1 MSGSSFRYLIKEG
14 FRNTWTNRMM
24 SIASICVLLSC
35 LVIIGSASMIF
46 LNIESLVNKI
56 EAENVIMVYIGD
68 KTLAESNES
77 DALDIDSS
85 ITQEDIDKMGDEL
98 RAMSNVEN
106 VEFVSKEEAWDEQ
119 LATMEDAQAELF
131 KEETDKIPLPN
142 AYKVTVKDL
151 SQFNQTV
158 DEIKE
163 LDNIYT
169 VRQNTDLAKK
179 LDTLSR
185 GISVIAI
192 VIIAVLFV
200 ISLFIISN
208 TIKLTVYSR
217 RLEIS
222 IMKSVGATNSFVQLP
237 FVVEGVILG
246 IVSGVISLGAVW
258 GIYELAVSRLGDVFS
273 SIGLVPLKFN
283 NYALIMLGVFVAI
296 GILSGVG
303 GSLITMRKYLNKEGS
318 EISAI

>member
-1 MSGSSFRYLIKEG
+1 MSGSSFNYLIKEG

-46 LNIESLVNKI
+46 LNIESLVDKI

-77 DALDIDSS
+77 DALDIDST

-98 RAMSNVEN
+98 RAMSNVQN
-106 VEFVSKEEAWDEQ
+106 VEFVSKEEAWEDQ
-119 LATMEDAQAELF
+119 LSTMEDAQAQLF

-142 AYKVTVKDL
+142 AYKVTVSDL
-151 SQFNQTV
+151 AQFDQTV
-158 DEIKE
+158 DKIKQ

-169 VRQNTDLAKK
+169 VRQNTDLARK

-185 GISVIAI
+185 GISIIAI

-200 ISLFIISN
+200 ISMFIISN

-222 IMKSVGATNSFVQLP
+222 IMKSVGATNGFVQLP

-246 IVSGVISLGAVW
+246 IVSGVLSLGAVW
-258 GIYELAVSRLGDVFS
+258 GIYELAVSRLGYVFS
-273 SIGLVPLKFN
+273 EIGLDPLAFTD
-283 NYALIMLGVFVAI
+283 YALIMLGVFVAI
-296 GILSGVG
+296 GIVSGVG